1 MKIMKSRIIF
11 LILLGVGC
19 FNPLVAQL
27 HGFVRGVSLSDTVPL
42 NGAKIKLLQAKKATF
57 TNSDGTFEIYL
68 GKQFPDTMV
77 ILSSGYLS
85 DTILLSEKD
94 RFGAITAV
102 LFSDQF
108 KPEVL
113 VERKAGNGTLK
124 ISIAQVERIS
134 NGELRRAACCNLS
147 ESFETNA
154 SVDVNITDAV
164 TGARK
169 IQLLG
174 LDGVYTQ
181 FQLENVPFLRGLE
194 TAFGMQSFSGIWLDG
209 IQISKGTGSVV
220 NGHESMAGL
229 INLSI
234 KNPFDAERLLVNVYG
249 NRFGRLESNVILS
262 HRNNERW
269 ATSLLLN
276 GALNQ
281 SSIDENSDGFLDL
294 PRFKNVSAL
303 NKWQFNGERMEA
315 QFSVYGYYD
324 DRFAGQSPFSPALFP
339 FHMVLSNQHLEA
351 TAKTGFFGKHPGE
364 SLGIINHVKMHRTG
378 GFFGGSAIGG
388 QRMCRGDEKRYFVS
402 LNYDRSS
409 ADGAHQLKAGTSLTF
424 LEINQ
429 QTDLNFLN
437 RREVTLGP
445 FAEYALR
452 LNRLSL
458 QLGARSDYHS
468 LFGWFFVPR
477 LHAKFA
483 LSPKTD
489 IRLSAGKGWR
499 VPNFLMENNVL
510 MASNKSWVLPSEGV
524 LPEISWNI
532 GASVASEFVILD
544 RKATLTLDAYYTWF
558 ERQLTVDRDVSA
570 YSLVFRYIENQSTA
584 LACQSELDWTIS
596 KQFSVRAAYKFL
608 QVESIYNGIM
618 QQQPM
623 IPMHRMLYTVSW
635 NSRNTRWQAD
645 LTANVVGAMR
655 MPDIHSGSGTV
666 HETHYSPWYP
676 YLFGQVAHQ
685 WKKIKV
691 YIGLENM
698 LNVKQPNPI
707 ISASNPQ
714 DPSFDATMVWGPI
727 TGINMYGG
735 LTYNLKQKKK

>member
-1 MKIMKSRIIF
+1 MKIKYLLFF
-11 LILLGVGC
+11 LFAVVLLT
-19 FNPLVAQL
+19 PSVAQL
-27 HGFVRGVSLSDTVPL
+27 HGFVRGVNLSDTLAL
-42 NGAKIKLLQAKKATF
+42 NGAKIKLLHAKKATF
-57 TNSDGTFEIYL
+57 SDSEGKFELYL
-68 GKQFPDTMV
+68 GKRFPDTLV
-77 ILSSGYLS
+77 ILSTGYRP

-94 RFGAITAV
+94 RFGAISIV
-102 LFSDQF
+102 LFSDQLQ
-108 KPEVL
+108 PEVL
-113 VERKAGNGTLK
+113 VERKAGNGTMK

-134 NGELRRAACCNLS
+134 HGELKRAACCNLS

-154 SVDVNITDAV
+154 SVDVNLTDAV

-229 INLSI
+229 INLSV

-249 NRFGRLESNVILS
+249 NRFGRAESNVILS
-262 HRNNERW
+262 HRINERW

-281 SSIDENSDGFLDL
+281 TNIDENSDGFLDL

-315 QFSVYGYYD
+315 QCSVYGYYD

-364 SLGIINHVKMHRTG
+364 SLGIINHVKLHRTE
-378 GFFGGSAIGG
+378 GFFGGNAIGG
-388 QRMCRGDEKRYFVS
+388 QRMCQGEEKRYFVS

-409 ADGAHQLKAGTSLTF
+409 ADGAHQLKAGTSLTL

-429 QTDLNFLN
+429 QTGLNVLN
-437 RREVTLGP
+437 RREVTVGP
-445 FAEYALR
+445 FAEYAMR

-458 QLGARSDYHS
+458 QLGARSDYHT

-483 LSPKTD
+483 LTPKTD
-489 IRLSAGKGWR
+489 IRLSGGKGWR

-510 MASNKSWVLPSEGV
+510 MASNKTWILPSEGV

-532 GASVASEFVILD
+532 GASVASEFNISK
-544 RKATLTLDAYYTWF
+544 RIATLTIDAYYTWF
-558 ERQLTVDRDVSA
+558 ERQLTIDRDIA
-570 YSLVFRYIENQSTA
+570 PDNLVFRYVENQSTA
-584 LACQSELDWTIS
+584 LACQAEMDVALS
-596 KQFSVRAAYKFL
+596 KQLSVRAAYKFL
-608 QVESIYNGIM
+608 NVQSLYNGTM
-618 QQQPM
+618 QQQVM
-623 IPMHRMLYTVSW
+623 IPIHRMLYTLSW
-635 NSRNTRWQAD
+635 NSKNKRWQAD
-645 LTANVVGAMR
+645 LTANVVGPMR

-666 HETHYSPWYP
+666 HETNYSPWYP
-676 YLFGQVAHQ
+676 FLFGQVSHQ

-691 YIGLENM
+691 YIGLENI

-707 ISASNPQ
+707 ISALNPQ

-727 TGINMYGG
+727 TGINVYGG

>member
-1 MKIMKSRIIF
+1 MKIKYLLFF
-11 LILLGVGC
+11 LFAVVLLT
-19 FNPLVAQL
+19 PSVAQL
-27 HGFVRGVSLSDTVPL
+27 HGFIRGVNVSDTLAL
-42 NGAKIKLLQAKKATF
+42 NGAKIKLLHAKKATF
-57 TNSDGTFEIYL
+57 SDSEGKFELYL
-68 GKQFPDTMV
+68 GKRFPDTLV
-77 ILSSGYLS
+77 ILSTGYRP

-94 RFGAITAV
+94 RFGAISIV
-102 LFSDQF
+102 LFSDQLQ
-108 KPEVL
+108 PEVL
-113 VERKAGNGTLK
+113 VERKAGNGTMK

-134 NGELRRAACCNLS
+134 HGELKRAACCNLS

-154 SVDVNITDAV
+154 SVDVNLTDAV
-164 TGARK
+164 SGARK

-229 INLSI
+229 INLSV
-234 KNPFDAERLLVNVYG
+234 KNPFESDRFLVNVYG
-249 NRFGRLESNVILS
+249 NRFGRGEMNAILS
-262 HRNNERW
+262 HKINERW

-276 GALNQ
+276 GAVNQ
-281 SSIDENSDGFLDL
+281 TVIDENRDGFLDL
-294 PRFKNVSAL
+294 PQFKNVSAL

-324 DRFAGQSPFSPALFP
+324 DRFAGQSPFSPALVP
-339 FHMVLSNQHLEA
+339 FHMALTNQHLEA
-351 TAKTGFFGKHPGE
+351 TAKTGFFGSHPGE
-364 SLGIINHVKMHRTG
+364 SLGIINHVKVHRTG
-378 GFFGGSAIGG
+378 GYFGGNTIGG
-388 QRMCRGDEKRYFVS
+388 QRISSGEEKRYYVS
-402 LNYDRSS
+402 INYDRSS
-409 ADGAHQLKAGTSLTF
+409 ADGKHTLKSGVSTTLLDITQQAGISILQRKELTS
-424 LEINQ
+424 
-429 QTDLNFLN
+429 
-437 RREVTLGP
+437 GP
-445 FAEYALR
+445 FAEYALL
-452 LNRLSL
+452 LNRLSIQSGVRL
-458 QLGARSDYHS
+458 DYHS

-477 LHAKFA
+477 IHAKYA
-483 LSPKTD
+483 LTPKTD
-489 IRLSAGKGWR
+489 LRLSGGKGWR

-532 GASVASEFVILD
+532 GASVASELVILD
-544 RKATLTLDAYYTWF
+544 RKATLTVDGYYTWF
-558 ERQLTVDRDVSA
+558 QRQLTVDRDVSA

-584 LACQSELDWTIS
+584 LACQAELDWTIS
-596 KQFSVRAAYKFL
+596 KQFSLRAAYKFL

-635 NSRNTRWQAD
+635 NSRNKRWQAD

-655 MPDIHSGSGTV
+655 MPDLHSGSGTV

-685 WKKIKV
+685 WKKVKV
-691 YIGLENM
+691 YIGVENL

-714 DPSFDATMVWGPI
+714 DPSFDATLVWGPI
-727 TGINMYGG
+727 TGINMLGG

>member
-1 MKIMKSRIIF
+1 MKIKYLLFF
-11 LILLGVGC
+11 LFAVVLLT
-19 FNPLVAQL
+19 PSVAQL
-27 HGFVRGVSLSDTVPL
+27 HGFIRGVNLSDTLAL

-57 TNSDGTFEIYL
+57 SDSEGKFELYL
-68 GKQFPDTMV
+68 GKRFPDTLV
-77 ILSSGYLS
+77 ILSAGYRP

-94 RFGAITAV
+94 RFGAISIV
-102 LFSDQF
+102 LFSDQLQ
-108 KPEVL
+108 PEVL

-134 NGELRRAACCNLS
+134 HGELKRAACCNLS

-154 SVDVNITDAV
+154 SVDVNLTDAV
-164 TGARK
+164 SGARK

-229 INLSI
+229 INLSV

-249 NRFGRLESNVILS
+249 NRFGRAESNVILS
-262 HRNNERW
+262 HRINERW
-269 ATSLLLN
+269 ASSLLLN

-281 SSIDENSDGFLDL
+281 TNIDENSDGFLDL

-324 DRFAGQSPFSPALFP
+324 DRFAGQSPFSPALVP
-339 FHMVLSNQHLEA
+339 FHMALTNQHLEA
-351 TAKTGFFGKHPGE
+351 TAKTGFFGSHPGE
-364 SLGIINHVKMHRTG
+364 SLGIINHVKVHRTG
-378 GFFGGSAIGG
+378 GYFGGNSIGG
-388 QRMCRGDEKRYFVS
+388 QRISSGEEKRYYVS
-402 LNYDRSS
+402 INYDRSS
-409 ADGAHQLKAGTSLTF
+409 ADGKHTLKSGVSTTLLDITQQAGISILQRT
-424 LEINQ
+424 EI
-429 QTDLNFLN
+429 T
-437 RREVTLGP
+437 TGP
-445 FAEYALR
+445 FAEYSLL
-452 LNRLSL
+452 LNRLSVQSGVRL
-458 QLGARSDYHS
+458 DYHS

-477 LHAKFA
+477 IHAKYA
-483 LSPKTD
+483 LTPKTD
-489 IRLSAGKGWR
+489 LRLTGGKGWR

-532 GASVASEFVILD
+532 GASVASELVILD
-544 RKATLTLDAYYTWF
+544 RKATLTVDGYYTWF

-584 LACQSELDWTIS
+584 LACQAELDWIIS

-635 NSRNTRWQAD
+635 NSGNKRWQAD

-655 MPDIHSGSGTV
+655 MPDLHSSSGTV

-685 WKKIKV
+685 WKKVKV
-691 YIGLENM
+691 YIGVENL

-714 DPSFDATMVWGPI
+714 DPNFDATMVWGPI
-727 TGINMYGG
+727 TGINIYGG

>member
-1 MKIMKSRIIF
+1 MKIKYLLFF
-11 LILLGVGC
+11 LFAVVLLT
-19 FNPLVAQL
+19 PSVAQL
-27 HGFVRGVSLSDTVPL
+27 HGFVRGVNLSDTLAL
-42 NGAKIKLLQAKKATF
+42 NGAKIKLLHAKKATF
-57 TNSDGTFEIYL
+57 SDSEGKFELYL
-68 GKQFPDTMV
+68 GKRFPDTLV
-77 ILSSGYLS
+77 ILSTGYRP

-94 RFGAITAV
+94 RFGAISIV
-102 LFSDQF
+102 LFSDQLQ
-108 KPEVL
+108 PEVL

-134 NGELRRAACCNLS
+134 HGELRRAACCNLS

-154 SVDVNITDAV
+154 SVDVNLTDAV

-229 INLSI
+229 INLSV

-249 NRFGRLESNVILS
+249 NRFGRAESNVILS
-262 HRNNERW
+262 HRINERW

-281 SSIDENSDGFLDL
+281 TNIDENSDGFLDL

-324 DRFAGQSPFSPALFP
+324 DRFAGQSPFSPALVP
-339 FHMVLSNQHLEA
+339 FHMALTNQHLEA
-351 TAKTGFFGKHPGE
+351 TAKTGFFGSHPGE
-364 SLGIINHVKMHRTG
+364 SLGIINHVKVHRTG
-378 GFFGGSAIGG
+378 GYFGGNSIGG
-388 QRMCRGDEKRYFVS
+388 QRISSGEEKRYYVS
-402 LNYDRSS
+402 INYDRSS
-409 ADGAHQLKAGTSLTF
+409 ADGKHTLKSGVSTTLLDITQQAGISILQRT
-424 LEINQ
+424 EI
-429 QTDLNFLN
+429 T
-437 RREVTLGP
+437 TGP
-445 FAEYALR
+445 FAEYSLL
-452 LNRLSL
+452 LNRLSVQSGVRL
-458 QLGARSDYHS
+458 DYHS

-477 LHAKFA
+477 IHAKYA
-483 LSPKTD
+483 LTPKTD
-489 IRLSAGKGWR
+489 LRLTGGKGWR

-510 MASNKSWVLPSEGV
+510 MASNKTWILPSEGV

-532 GASVASEFVILD
+532 GASVASELVILD
-544 RKATLTLDAYYTWF
+544 RKATLTVDGYYTWF
-558 ERQLTVDRDVSA
+558 ERQLTVDRDVSPN
-570 YSLVFRYIENQSTA
+570 SLVFRYIENQSTA
-584 LACQSELDWTIS
+584 LACQAELDWIIS

-635 NSRNTRWQAD
+635 NSRNKRWQAD
-645 LTANVVGAMR
+645 LTANMVGAMR
-655 MPDIHSGSGTV
+655 MPDNHSGSGTV

-685 WKKIKV
+685 WKKVKV
-691 YIGLENM
+691 YIGVENL

-727 TGINMYGG
+727 TGINIYGG

>member
-1 MKIMKSRIIF
+1 MKIKYLLFF
-11 LILLGVGC
+11 LFAVVLLT
-19 FNPLVAQL
+19 PSVAQL
-27 HGFVRGVSLSDTVPL
+27 HGFVRGVNLSDTLAL
-42 NGAKIKLLQAKKATF
+42 NGAKIKLLHAKKATF
-57 TNSDGTFEIYL
+57 SDSEGKFELYL
-68 GKQFPDTMV
+68 GKRFPDTLV
-77 ILSSGYLS
+77 ILSTGYRP

-94 RFGAITAV
+94 RFGAISIV
-102 LFSDQF
+102 LFSDQLQ
-108 KPEVL
+108 PEVL

-134 NGELRRAACCNLS
+134 HGELRRAACCNLS

-154 SVDVNITDAV
+154 SVDVNLTDAV

-229 INLSI
+229 INLSV

-249 NRFGRLESNVILS
+249 NRFGRAESNVILS
-262 HRNNERW
+262 HRINERW

-281 SSIDENSDGFLDL
+281 TNIDENSDGFLDL

-324 DRFAGQSPFSPALFP
+324 DRFAGQSPFSPALVP
-339 FHMVLSNQHLEA
+339 FHMALTNQHLEA
-351 TAKTGFFGKHPGE
+351 TAKTGFFGSHPGE
-364 SLGIINHVKMHRTG
+364 SLGIINHVKVHRTG
-378 GFFGGSAIGG
+378 GYFGGNSIGG
-388 QRMCRGDEKRYFVS
+388 QRISSGEEKRYYVS
-402 LNYDRSS
+402 INYDRSS
-409 ADGAHQLKAGTSLTF
+409 ADGKHTLKSGVSTTLLDITQQAGISILQRT
-424 LEINQ
+424 EI
-429 QTDLNFLN
+429 T
-437 RREVTLGP
+437 TGP
-445 FAEYALR
+445 FAEYSLL
-452 LNRLSL
+452 LNRLSVQSGVRL
-458 QLGARSDYHS
+458 DYHS

-477 LHAKFA
+477 IHAKYA
-483 LSPKTD
+483 LTPKTD
-489 IRLSAGKGWR
+489 LRLTGGKGWR

-510 MASNKSWVLPSEGV
+510 MASNKTWILPSEGV

-532 GASVASEFVILD
+532 GASVASELVILD
-544 RKATLTLDAYYTWF
+544 RKATLTVDGYYTWF
-558 ERQLTVDRDVSA
+558 ERQLTVDRDVSPN
-570 YSLVFRYIENQSTA
+570 SLVFRYIENQSTA
-584 LACQSELDWTIS
+584 LACQAELDWTIS

-635 NSRNTRWQAD
+635 NSRNKRWQAD
-645 LTANVVGAMR
+645 LTANMVGAMR
-655 MPDIHSGSGTV
+655 MPDNHSGSGTV

-685 WKKIKV
+685 WKKVKV
-691 YIGLENM
+691 YIGVENL

-727 TGINMYGG
+727 TGINIYGG

>member
-1 MKIMKSRIIF
+1 MKIKYLLFF
-11 LILLGVGC
+11 LFAVVLLT
-19 FNPLVAQL
+19 PSVAQL
-27 HGFVRGVSLSDTVPL
+27 HGFIRGVNLSDTLAL

-57 TNSDGTFEIYL
+57 SDSEGKFELYL
-68 GKQFPDTMV
+68 GKRFPDTLV
-77 ILSSGYLS
+77 ILSTGYRP

-94 RFGAITAV
+94 RFGAISIV
-102 LFSDQF
+102 LFSDQLQ
-108 KPEVL
+108 PEVL

-134 NGELRRAACCNLS
+134 HGELRRAACCNLS

-154 SVDVNITDAV
+154 SVDVNLTDAV

-229 INLSI
+229 INLSV

-249 NRFGRLESNVILS
+249 NRFGRAESNVILS
-262 HRNNERW
+262 HRINERW
-269 ATSLLLN
+269 ASSLLLN

-281 SSIDENSDGFLDL
+281 TNIDENSDGFLDL

-324 DRFAGQSPFSPALFP
+324 DRFAGQSPFSPALVP
-339 FHMVLSNQHLEA
+339 FHMALTNQHLEA
-351 TAKTGFFGKHPGE
+351 TAKTGFFGSHPGE
-364 SLGIINHVKMHRTG
+364 SLGIINHVKVHRTG
-378 GFFGGSAIGG
+378 GYFGGNSIGG
-388 QRMCRGDEKRYFVS
+388 QRISSGEEKRYYVS
-402 LNYDRSS
+402 INYDRSS
-409 ADGAHQLKAGTSLTF
+409 ADGKHTLKSGVSTTLLDITQQAGISILQRT
-424 LEINQ
+424 EI
-429 QTDLNFLN
+429 T
-437 RREVTLGP
+437 TGP
-445 FAEYALR
+445 FAEYSLL
-452 LNRLSL
+452 LNRLSVQSGVRL
-458 QLGARSDYHS
+458 DYHS

-477 LHAKFA
+477 IHAKYA
-483 LSPKTD
+483 LTPKTD
-489 IRLSAGKGWR
+489 LRLTGGKGWR

-532 GASVASEFVILD
+532 GASVASELVILD
-544 RKATLTLDAYYTWF
+544 RKATLTVDGYYTWF
-558 ERQLTVDRDVSA
+558 ERQLTVDRDVSPN
-570 YSLVFRYIENQSTA
+570 SLVFRYIENQSTA
-584 LACQSELDWTIS
+584 LACQAELDWTIS

-635 NSRNTRWQAD
+635 NSRNKRWQAD
-645 LTANVVGAMR
+645 LTANMVGAMR
-655 MPDIHSGSGTV
+655 MPDNHSGSGTV

-685 WKKIKV
+685 WKKVKV
-691 YIGLENM
+691 YIGVENL

-714 DPSFDATMVWGPI
+714 DPNFDATMVWGPI
-727 TGINMYGG
+727 TGINIYGG